1 MIPFDKITPFPQDD
15 LSSEKKKE
23 SSYGVSAARAIYGR
37 WYSAPIPYGSGG
49 TVYGNL
55 GYFNMLKSYAEGRQS
70 TLKYKKLYRGENV
83 RDSVSG
89 TKGFNENARKGYNN
103 IGFDQN
109 SIVSS
114 APLLISVIKG
124 LLTQS
129 DYKVVVSS
137 TSKSDV
143 LLKSKIKWKMYVDS
157 KIVNPIKKE
166 LDIPYTKP
174 EWEPQTVNELELY
187 ERYHGIRLPLEIALS
202 MIGEHGFDISDWNR
216 VRDKMIDSAL
226 QTSFICG
233 RVETRADG
241 SVGIKYINPAMYI
254 TVWDDDNPELDPP
267 FAGHIMRVP
276 IHVIK
281 QKMPELT
288 DKELESLAK
297 MYANSNNVSDPTNYQ
312 WTARDPVTQRYTWYD
327 FLIDVL
333 HFEYKTDDVTFYVG
347 RNATNGN
354 FVYKQED
361 RVKKK
366 YADGRERKTD
376 KYYKNNIYEGC
387 WIIGSNHVYDY
398 GLQKNMIKNADGSC
412 ALSYFS
418 ERIAGKAVVE
428 RWQSLLDDQQIATL
442 KLRAAILAAAP
453 KGLAIDVGLLAN
465 MDLGLGKVSAMEIA
479 RIRRETG
486 NQFFATRLEVGQ
498 KYSGAN
504 AMMELENGVG
514 RQLDEWINYQMFVE
528 NQMKRIAGITDVAS
542 ASPGASP
549 EKLVG
554 MAQMELDS
562 TNNALHNIRQAII
575 RIKEKAAK
583 KMIQKV
589 RVNIE
594 GDATCAKYYEGYLG
608 DVYYNAI
615 KNIKDITLNS
625 IGIKMKATTTAQ
637 RKAYIMGLLEASLAA
652 GRNGQKG
659 INTADAMYVEK
670 TLEDGNDELAAWYLA
685 LAEERADKK
694 IQENQERMS
703 AINAENN
710 MRAGQA
716 AEQMR
721 MQYEQILS
729 QLRSTEDGQKI
740 ANQLEADLMKIE
752 AKKNADYELMTLE
765 GKLQSSQ
772 GKEISGKIRI

>member
-1 MIPFDKITPFPQDD
+1 
-15 LSSEKKKE
+15 
-23 SSYGVSAARAIYGR
+23 
-37 WYSAPIPYGSGG
+37 
-49 TVYGNL
+49 
-55 GYFNMLKSYAEGRQS
+55 
-70 TLKYKKLYRGENV
+70 
-83 RDSVSG
+83 
-89 TKGFNENARKGYNN
+89 
-103 IGFDQN
+103 
-109 SIVSS
+109 
-114 APLLISVIKG
+114 
-124 LLTQS
+124 
-129 DYKVVVSS
+129 
-137 TSKSDV
+137 
-143 LLKSKIKWKMYVDS
+143 
-157 KIVNPIKKE
+157 
-166 LDIPYTKP
+166 
-174 EWEPQTVNELELY
+174 
-187 ERYHGIRLPLEIALS
+187 
-202 MIGEHGFDISDWNR
+202 
-216 VRDKMIDSAL
+216 
-226 QTSFICG
+226 
-233 RVETRADG
+233 
-241 SVGIKYINPAMYI
+241 
-254 TVWDDDNPELDPP
+254 
-267 FAGHIMRVP
+267 
-276 IHVIK
+276 
-281 QKMPELT
+281 
-288 DKELESLAK
+288 
-297 MYANSNNVSDPTNYQ
+297 
-312 WTARDPVTQRYTWYD
+312 
-327 FLIDVL
+327 VL

-366 YADGRERKTD
+366 YADGRQRKTD

-398 GLQKNMIKNADGSC
+398 DLQKNMIKNPDGSC

-418 ERIAGKAVVE
+418 ERIAGKAIVE

-486 NQFFATRLEVGQ
+486 NQFYATRLEVGQ

-514 RQLDEWINYQMFVE
+514 RQLDEWISYQMFIE
-528 NQMKRIAGITDVAS
+528 NQLKRIAGITDMAS
-542 ASPGASP
+542 ASPGSSP

-554 MAQMELDS
+554 MGQMELDS

-575 RIKEKAAK
+575 RIKEKAAR

-608 DVYYNAI
+608 EVYYNAV

-637 RKAYIMGLLEASLAA
+637 RKAYIMSLLEASLAA

-659 INTADAMYVEK
+659 ITTADAMYVEK

-685 LAEERADKK
+685 LAEERAERK

-703 AINAENN
+703 AINADNN
-710 MRAGQA
+710 MRAAQA
-716 AEQMR
+716 AEQTR

-729 QLRSTEDGQKI
+729 QLKTTEDGQKI
-740 ANQLEADLMKIE
+740 ANQLEADLLKIE

-765 GKLQSSQ
+765 GQLQSSQ